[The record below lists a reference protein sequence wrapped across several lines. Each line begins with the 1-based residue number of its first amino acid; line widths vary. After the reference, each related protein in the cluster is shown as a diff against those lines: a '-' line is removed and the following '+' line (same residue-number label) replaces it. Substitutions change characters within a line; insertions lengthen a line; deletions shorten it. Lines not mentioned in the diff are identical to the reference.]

1 MGYSGRLRLLII
13 LKKKVFRTS
22 ADSLSELT
30 TSPSSINVIF
40 ALDRVLPEG
49 SGLTVLQNFLLSV
62 ILFSSKLLKYFFL
75 VSLNNETQ

>member
-1 MGYSGRLRLLII
+1 MGYSGRLRLLTI

-22 ADSLSELT
+22 ADLLSELT

-62 ILFSSKLLKYFFL
+62 IISSSKLL
-75 VSLNNETQ
+75 